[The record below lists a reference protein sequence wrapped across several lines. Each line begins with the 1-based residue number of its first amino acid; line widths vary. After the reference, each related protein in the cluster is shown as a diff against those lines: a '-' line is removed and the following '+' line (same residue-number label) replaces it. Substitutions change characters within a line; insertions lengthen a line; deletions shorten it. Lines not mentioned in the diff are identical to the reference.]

1 MQMSADLDAGSMTF
15 IFLAAGRNLIL
26 LASSLIFLL
35 LKPLVMLSILSNAG
49 HILEAKSLAIIF
61 QHLILYILVC
71 STL

>member
-1 MQMSADLDAGSMTF
+1 MKMSADLDAGSMTF

-26 LASSLIFLL
+26 LASSLLFLL
-35 LKPLVMLSILSNAG
+35 LKPLVMLSILSNAD
-49 HILEAKSLAIIF
+49 HILEAKSLPIIF

>member
-1 MQMSADLDAGSMTF
+1 MQMSADLDAGFMTF

-61 QHLILYILVC
+61 QH
-71 STL
+71 